1 MNKETKVIAIVNQ
14 KGGVGKTTS
23 VINIASSLAAKN
35 HLTLVIDCDYQANAT
50 TLLCGDEQLQDKK
63 HSLTLAIKNE
73 LSLEDVVIPTKHKNI
88 DIVPSHQDLDNLKE
102 QLIGQPNQ
110 FSLITSLLD
119 CSLAKKYDYIIIDT
133 HPSLDC
139 FFQSSIA
146 ASDYF
151 IIPIFPEADST
162 RGLVHQIQAINK
174 MKKFLNP
181 RLEFLGSLV
190 VKYDKYSSTHQKFEK
205 LIRKFSQENQLNIF
219 KTIIPNSHSVAAAAA
234 FNLPINAY
242 KNTSP
247 ASKAYAKVAQEIMAL
262 SKKNI
267 VKSKKLKTSPKELDL
282 EIAKDL

>member
-1 MNKETKVIAIVNQ
+1 MNKETKIIAIVNQ

-23 VINIASSLAAKN
+23 VINIASSLSVKN

-50 TLLCGDEQLQDKK
+50 TLLCGDEQMQDKK

-73 LSLEDVVIPTKHKNI
+73 LSLKEVVIPTKHKNI
-88 DIVPSHQDLDNLKE
+88 DIVPSHHDLDSLKD

-110 FSLITSLLD
+110 FSLIKSLLD
-119 CSLAKKYDYIIIDT
+119 CSLTKKYDYIIIDT

-151 IIPIFPEADST
+151 IIPIFPEADSS
-162 RGLVHQIQAINK
+162 RGLIHQIQAINK

-181 RLEFLGSLV
+181 NLEFLGSLV

-205 LIRKFSQENQLNIF
+205 LIRQFSQENQLNMF

-247 ASKAYAKVAQEIMAL
+247 ASKAYAKLAQEIVSLTNKHSTKA
-262 SKKNI
+262 K
-267 VKSKKLKTSPKELDL
+267 KSKTLQKELDL
-282 EIAKDL
+282 EVAKDL